1 MSSSSSSSS
10 SSGNGSSN
18 SIRDNGNMASSKS
31 VNSNSVSSSNNSIST
46 NNSNINNTSNTTNSG
61 GNNSNSNIVVGGAR
75 SGTDFFSTFISN
87 RPKLIR
93 TPGADMSQKIAY
105 NSGKEIP
112 FDHDESKEMTVYSNG
127 RNRKVYY
134 GINGAPYYITD
145 TGNLHPLFQVNSFK

>member
-1 MSSSSSSSS
+1 MSSSSS

-18 SIRDNGNMASSKS
+18 STRDNGNMASSKS

-61 GNNSNSNIVVGGAR
+61 SNNSNSVVGGAR

-145 TGNLHPLFQVNSFK
+145 TGNLHPLFHVNSFK